1 MKKVKWRIY
10 FVHPL
15 YILVVH
21 LTILLATYYL
31 HAVNAG
37 NYLFGTLSDKGAKK
51 AINYMCQNLKVNTWI
66 ATCKLGVAK

>member
-1 MKKVKWRIY
+1 MKKVKWRIN

-37 NYLFGTLSDKGAKK
+37 DYLFGTLADKGAK
-51 AINYMCQNLKVNTWI
+51 N
-66 ATCKLGVAK
+66 KLLMICVKISK